1 MSEAAGSSRGR
12 FITLEGTEG
21 VGKTSNLEH
30 VCRLLEAA
38 GHDVVTTR
46 EPGGTPLAES
56 IRSLLLKVRE
66 EPVDPTV
73 ELLLVFAARAQ
84 HIARVIEPALA
95 AGRWVVCDRFT
106 DATFAY
112 QGGGRGLSMDVIATL
127 ESLVQG
133 DLRPDLTL
141 YLDVPVDVAAERIAG
156 RDHDRFEREHMDF
169 FLRVRKTYLDR
180 AACEPERVRVVDA
193 SQDLAMVQAEISRVV
208 ADFLQ
213 FS

>member
-1 MSEAAGSSRGR
+1 MSVTRGSRGR

-30 VCRLLEAA
+30 VCRLLREA
-38 GHDVVTTR
+38 GRDVVATR

-56 IRSLLLKVRE
+56 IRSLLLEVRE

-112 QGGGRGLSMDVIATL
+112 QGGGRRIPMDNIATL

-133 DLRPDLTL
+133 ELRPDLTL
-141 YLDVPVDVAAERIAG
+141 YLDVPVEVASQRIAE
-156 RDHDRFEREHMDF
+156 RDHDRFEREQLDF
-169 FLRVRKTYLDR
+169 F
-180 AACEPERVRVVDA
+180 ERVRTTYLERAASDPRRVHVVDA
-193 SQDLAMVQAEISRVV
+193 GQELAAVQDEIGRVV
-208 ADFLQ
+208 SDFLDRP
-213 FS
+213 

>member
-1 MSEAAGSSRGR
+1 MSVDSGSRGR

-30 VCRLLEAA
+30 VCHLLQRA
-38 GHDVVTTR
+38 GYEVVATR

-56 IRSLLLKVRE
+56 IRSLLLEVRE

-73 ELLLVFAARAQ
+73 ELLMVFAARAQ
-84 HIARVIEPALA
+84 HVARVIEPALA

-112 QGGGRGLSMDVIATL
+112 QGGGRGISMEDIAIL

-141 YLDVPVDVAAERIAG
+141 YLDVPVEVAAKRIAG
-156 RDHDRFEREHMDF
+156 RDHDRFEREQMDF
-169 FLRVRKTYLDR
+169 FERVRKTYLER
-180 AACEPERVRVVDA
+180 AADEPQRVRVVDA
-193 SQDLAMVQAEISRVV
+193 RQDLATVQAEIDRVV
-208 ADFLQ
+208 AEFLDR
-213 FS
+213 S

>member
-1 MSEAAGSSRGR
+1 MSVDSGSRGR

-30 VCRLLEAA
+30 VCHLLERA
-38 GHDVVTTR
+38 GYEVVATR

-56 IRSLLLKVRE
+56 IRSLLLEVRE

-73 ELLLVFAARAQ
+73 ELLMVFAARAQ
-84 HIARVIEPALA
+84 HVARVIEPALA

-112 QGGGRGLSMDVIATL
+112 QGGGRGISMEDIATL

-141 YLDVPVDVAAERIAG
+141 YLDVPVEVAAKRIAG
-156 RDHDRFEREHMDF
+156 RDHDRFEREQMDF
-169 FLRVRKTYLDR
+169 FERVRKTYLER
-180 AACEPERVRVVDA
+180 AADEPQRVRVVDA
-193 SQDLAMVQAEISRVV
+193 RQDLATVQAEIDRVV
-208 ADFLQ
+208 AEFLDR
-213 FS
+213 S

>member
-1 MSEAAGSSRGR
+1 MSANTVSRGR

-30 VCRLLEAA
+30 VCRLLQRA
-38 GHDVVTTR
+38 GHDVVSTR

-56 IRSLLLKVRE
+56 IRSLLLEVRE

-73 ELLLVFAARAQ
+73 ELLMVFAARAQ

-95 AGRWVVCDRFT
+95 GGRWVVCDRFT

-112 QGGGRGLSMDVIATL
+112 QGGGRGISMEHIAIL

-141 YLDVPVDVAAERIAG
+141 YLDLPVDEAFKRIAG
-156 RDHDRFEREHMDF
+156 REHDRFEREQLDF
-169 FLRVRKTYLDR
+169 F
-180 AACEPERVRVVDA
+180 ERVRSTYLERAAREPKRVRVLDGG
-193 SQDLAMVQAEISRVV
+193 QDLETVQAEIGRVV
-208 ADFLQ
+208 ADFLDR
-213 FS
+213 S

>member
-1 MSEAAGSSRGR
+1 MSVDSGSRGR

-30 VCRLLEAA
+30 VCHLLQRA
-38 GHDVVTTR
+38 GYEVVATR

-56 IRSLLLKVRE
+56 IRSLLLEVRE

-73 ELLLVFAARAQ
+73 ELLMVFAARAQ
-84 HIARVIEPALA
+84 HVARVIEPALA

-112 QGGGRGLSMDVIATL
+112 QGGGRGISMEDIATL

-141 YLDVPVDVAAERIAG
+141 YLDVPVEVAAKRIAG
-156 RDHDRFEREHMDF
+156 RDHDRFEREQMDF
-169 FLRVRKTYLDR
+169 FERVRKTYLER
-180 AACEPERVRVVDA
+180 AADEPQRVRVVDA
-193 SQDLAMVQAEISRVV
+193 RQDLATVQAEIDRVV
-208 ADFLQ
+208 AEFLDR
-213 FS
+213 S

>member
-1 MSEAAGSSRGR
+1 MSVITGSRGR

-21 VGKTSNLEH
+21 VGKTSNQEH
-30 VCRLLEAA
+30 VCRLVQRA
-38 GHDVVTTR
+38 GHDVVSTR

-56 IRSLLLKVRE
+56 IRSLLLEVRE

-73 ELLLVFAARAQ
+73 ELLMVFAARAQ

-112 QGGGRGLSMDVIATL
+112 QGGGRGISMEHIAIL

-141 YLDVPVDVAAERIAG
+141 YLDVPVEVASKRIAG
-156 RDHDRFEREHMDF
+156 REHDRFEREQLDF
-169 FLRVRKTYLDR
+169 F
-180 AACEPERVRVVDA
+180 ERVRTTYLERAAREPKRVRVLDA
-193 SQDLAMVQAEISRVV
+193 GHDLETVQAEIDRVV
-208 ADFLQ
+208 ADFLDR
-213 FS
+213 S